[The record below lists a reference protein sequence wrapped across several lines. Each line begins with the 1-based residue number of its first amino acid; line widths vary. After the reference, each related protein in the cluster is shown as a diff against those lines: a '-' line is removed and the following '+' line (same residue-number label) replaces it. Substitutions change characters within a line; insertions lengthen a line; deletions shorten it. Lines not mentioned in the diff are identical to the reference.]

1 MRRRWGLAMPALA
14 LGFLLSSAAFAAG
27 MTIPAGAR
35 LPLNGGTLDAAG
47 GSLRIDGTLELGSG
61 VLRGLDALRI
71 AVGGSADFGSG
82 TATVTGDW
90 ENRGTFAAGSSRVE
104 LRDGA
109 AVQSAILGASQ
120 FATLSLVSA
129 GGKRYHFES
138 GLTQRVSALLQVLG
152 NGLPIQLDVTT
163 AGSAAFL
170 DLAPT
175 GTQVIANVGVS
186 DVHAAGQH
194 LAPTLTNQGGR
205 GNAAG
210 WFGGV
215 VPAVPPVPVPAL
227 SWSALLAL
235 IAAFLFVATRRT
247 ARPRAARGK

>member
-1 MRRRWGLAMPALA
+1 MRHRWGLAVPALA
-14 LGFLLSSAAFAAG
+14 LGFLASGAAFAAG

-35 LPLNGGTLDAAG
+35 VPLNGGTLDTGG
-47 GSLRIDGTLELGSG
+47 GSLHVDGILELGSG
-61 VLRGLDALRI
+61 VLRGLDAVRI
-71 AVGGSADFGSG
+71 STGGSADFGSG

-90 ENRGTFAAGSSRVE
+90 ENLGTFTAGSSRVE

-109 AVQSAILGASQ
+109 AAQSTILGTSS

-129 GGKRYHFES
+129 AGKRYRFES
-138 GLTQRVSALLQVLG
+138 GLTQRVSATLQIVG

-163 AGSAAFL
+163 PGSAAFL
-170 DLAPT
+170 DLAAA

-186 DVHAAGQH
+186 DVHATGQH
-194 LAPTLTNQGGR
+194 LAPTLTNQGGS
-205 GNAAG
+205 GNAVG

-235 IAAFLFVATRRT
+235 IAAFVFVATRRT
-247 ARPRAARGK
+247 ARPVAARGK